1 MPIHHWN
8 RVEAGLFHA
17 FRQRWVCEICDLLN
31 HGQLPPEYYAL
42 LERTELSTFGTRV
55 AHETEAEVYAMR
67 ADRVG
72 VHHVKHGQVALIDIV
87 SPGHK
92 INPRAFRHYVSN
104 CAAVVRQG
112 IHFLIVDLFRPS
124 EHNTYGI
131 HKAIWDMLI
140 EEDHE
145 FSQDKPLTLVSYEAG
160 SKIAAFVEPV
170 AIGDKLPDMPLFLE
184 EGRYVSIQLES
195 SYMSSWSV
203 FPCILKPLLDEPI

>member
-1 MPIHHWN
+1 MPIHDWN

-31 HGQLPPEYYAL
+31 GGHLPPEYFAL
-42 LERTELSTFGTRV
+42 LERTESTTFGVRV
-55 AHETEAEVYAMR
+55 AHETEAEIYAMR

-72 VHHVKHGQVALIDIV
+72 VHHVKRGRVALIDIV

-92 INPRAFRHYVSN
+92 VSPRAIRQYVSN
-104 CAAVVRQG
+104 RAAVIQQG
-112 IHFLIVDLFRPS
+112 IHLLLVDLFRPS
-124 EHNTYGI
+124 EHDPGGI

-160 SKIAAFVEPV
+160 STIAAFVEPV

-203 FPCILKPLLDEPI
+203 FPSILKPLLDEPT